1 MEMNLAIDTTLLN
14 QAVRLSGLKNQND
27 IVTLALKEFIQRR
40 EAEKLIDEFG
50 TVDFDQSY
58 DYKTERER
66 NIPLIRPRKQLR
78 ASI

>member
-66 NIPLIRPRKQLR
+66 NV
-78 ASI
+78 

>member
-1 MEMNLAIDTTLLN
+1 LN

-66 NIPLIRPRKQLR
+66 NV
-78 ASI
+78 

>member
-58 DYKTERER
+58 DYKTERDR
-66 NIPLIRPRKQLR
+66 NV
-78 ASI
+78 